1 MENYLLT
8 EYNQAVFDTNRSKVS
23 EIIELAL
30 AKGLSP
36 EEVVF
41 NIIVPSLDS
50 MMYRLVE
57 KGEVNLAQH
66 FFASQIASELTEE
79 LMGKFASA
87 PEILATIV
95 IGTSPGDFHGLGKRI
110 VSGCLKAHL
119 MTVIDLGL
127 NVAPEKFVEQ
137 AILHKAN
144 IIAISSMMY
153 HTATGEKGCL
163 NVRKILNECQLESK
177 IKIIVGGAPYRFDPE
192 LYSKVQADSWGEN
205 GNMAGIVV
213 ADLMKNIKKW

>member
-66 FFASQIASELTEE
+66 FFASQMASELTEE
-79 LMGKFASA
+79 LMKKFAKT

-110 VSGCLKAHL
+110 VSGCLKAHT
-119 MTVIDLGL
+119 MNVIDLGL
-127 NVAPEKFVEQ
+127 NVAPDKFVEM
-137 AILHKAN
+137 AISHKAN

-153 HTATGEKGCL
+153 HTATGENGCL
-163 NVRKILNECQLESK
+163 KVRAILKERQLESK
-177 IKIIVGGAPYRFDPE
+177 IKIIVGGAPYRFDTE
-192 LYSKVQADSWGEN
+192 LYKKVQADSWGEN
-205 GNMAGIVV
+205 GNMAGTVV
-213 ADLMKNIKKW
+213 SGLMKNIKKW